1 MLYKIFNFSIHKENL
16 YLHFSCAFINNYN
29 FIIINNFL
37 NIHLYC
43 HVKIH
48 YILVNIK
55 QSKFFLSFLFACNQG

>member
-1 MLYKIFNFSIHKENL
+1 MKYLTLVFIKEIYIYTFL
-16 YLHFSCAFINNYN
+16 VHLCI
-29 FIIINNFL
+29 L

-55 QSKFFLSFLFACNQG
+55 QSFSCFSCLHVTSDNR

>member
-1 MLYKIFNFSIHKENL
+1 MKYLTLVFIKEIYIYTFL
-16 YLHFSCAFINNYN
+16 VHLCI
-29 FIIINNFL
+29 L

-55 QSKFFLSFLFACNQG
+55 QSKFFLFFLFACNQ